1 MTRLSMTK
9 LVVADLEASV
19 AFYAAVCGF
28 KETGRFSA
36 GAMTEVIMASADGKG
51 AGLVILTDDTSPG
64 TGECILVFD
73 TDDLAGLA
81 DRVVANGGKITTPI
95 TRLDQ
100 LGISFAMFTDDQGHI
115 VEGLQR
121 G

>member
-9 LVVADLEASV
+9 LVVSDLEASV

-28 KETGRFSA
+28 KETGRFSL
-36 GAMTEVIMASADGKG
+36 GPMTEVIMASADGKG

-64 TGECILVFD
+64 TGECVLVFD
-73 TDDLAGLA
+73 TDDLAAFQG
-81 DRVVANGGKITTPI
+81 RVEANGGKTTTPI
-95 TRLDQ
+95 TKLDQ
-100 LGISFAMFTDDQGHI
+100 LGISFAMFTDNAGHI
-115 VEGLQR
+115 VEGIQR

>member
-1 MTRLSMTK
+1 MTK

-19 AFYAAVCGF
+19 AFYAAVCDF

-73 TDDLAGLA
+73 TEDLAGMA
-81 DRVVANGGKITTPI
+81 ERIEANGGKTTTPI

-100 LGISFAMFTDDQGHI
+100 IGISYAMFTDPEGHI
-115 VEGLQR
+115 VEGIQR